1 MEKIDFDF
9 VRRLEEVL
17 KEKFKGNKTQ
27 FATSAGIKSPSAQA
41 WFEGKTNPKVNN
53 LVRLSNVTG
62 INLLWLA
69 TGEGEK
75 YKNLQENLDKSNTVS
90 NLRRLEQIE
99 NQLKITDTQGNLV
112 NINDFVFIP
121 FYDVNASAGHGTWTD
136 NEPQKTTLAFRRDWL
151 ATFVTR
157 YFEQLSV
164 VSVQGDSMSGVLE
177 DGDTILINHTQTEP
191 RDGLYALRIGNDVF
205 VKRIQRFPDHLL
217 IKSANPEY
225 TSFTLDTTQDSD
237 ESIAIIGKVVWLGRK
252 I

>member
-1 MEKIDFDF
+1 M
-9 VRRLEEVL
+9 
-17 KEKFKGNKTQ
+17 TQ
-27 FATSAGIKSPSAQA
+27 FNIDDSAFFSRIREVVAVIGNQSKAAEQIGVTVSSVARWIKGESDPSR
-41 WFEGKTNPKVNN
+41 TN
-53 LVRLSNVTG
+53 LVRLAQAAGVSVQ
-62 INLLWLA
+62 WLA
-69 TGEGEK
+69 TGEGER
-75 YKNLQENLDKSNTVS
+75 NQVNPVPQQGQDHIAPVVDTV
-90 NLRRLEQIE
+90 
-99 NQLKITDTQGNLV
+99 GNSV

-121 FYDVNASAGHGTWTD
+121 YYDVNASAGHGAWTD
-136 NEPQKTTLAFRRDWL
+136 SEPQKTTLAFRREWL

-157 YFEQLSV
+157 HFEQLSV

-225 TSFTLDTTQDSD
+225 APFKISTTEDNDQN
-237 ESIAIIGKVVWLGRK
+237 IAIIGKVVWLGRK

>member
-1 MEKIDFDF
+1 M
-9 VRRLEEVL
+9 
-17 KEKFKGNKTQ
+17 TQ
-27 FATSAGIKSPSAQA
+27 FNIDDPAFFSRIREVVAVIGNQSKAAEQIGVTVSSVARWIKGESDPSR
-41 WFEGKTNPKVNN
+41 TN
-53 LVRLSNVTG
+53 LVRLAQAAGVS
-62 INLLWLA
+62 IQWLA
-69 TGEGEK
+69 TGEGER
-75 YKNLQENLDKSNTVS
+75 NQENPAPKQTQDPNPPIV
-90 NLRRLEQIE
+90 
-99 NQLKITDTQGNLV
+99 DTIGNSV

-136 NEPQKTTLAFRRDWL
+136 DESQKTTLAFRREWL

-157 YFEQLSV
+157 HFEQLSV

-225 TSFTLDTTQDSD
+225 APFKISTTEDSD
-237 ESIAIIGKVVWLGRK
+237 QNTAIIGKVVWLGRK